1 METSETTTSPPPPP
15 LIAVSAAVDA
25 ADAADPSDA
34 ELMSGQSKDQADQ
47 HPAFNISSASAP
59 PSPSAVVLSPT
70 RPQGDDDAI
79 HLAPEGS
86 KSPSSGGPAGL
97 LVASERRMSFCQQ
110 EGRARSRSVGEKQ
123 WTRVRAV
130 MAWYT
135 RLRRIKKSRSAQR
148 WMKLRTTVQLT
159 SAISSSVAQSKK
171 TSLKREDSFIAR
183 FSTRQFPEAQETFDA
198 TDEGGSSSGGNGGSG
213 TCGGGLPALGDN
225 SKVAGGGT
233 GSSNSASEKVK
244 RRRRHQKPPRS
255 VLNPDENGLFY
266 WLAFLA
272 LWVLYN
278 LWTVVVRLA
287 FPELQQGENLFAW
300 NVCDALGDA
309 AYALDIAVQF
319 RTGYLEQGI
328 MVHDSRMLAAHYIRS
343 KAFLI
348 DIFSLLPI
356 DWMLLTDQVAN
367 PVMARWRPAA
377 RFLRLTKLY
386 RVFAFYYVVESRIV
400 YPNAWRV
407 VNLVHILLML
417 AHWFGCFYYLLSE
430 WEGFQSDWSYP
441 YPEGDFA
448 TLTRKYLGSLY
459 WSTLTLTT
467 IGDLPTPETNAEYI
481 FTIASYLIGV
491 FIFATIV
498 GQVGNV
504 ITNRNASRLEFE
516 RLLDTAKLYMRHHKV
531 PRSMQRRV
539 QRWYDY
545 SWSRGR
551 IQGGGDTSSALRIL
565 PDKLK
570 TELAL
575 HVNLATLK
583 KVSIFKEC
591 QPEFLHD
598 LVLKMR
604 ASIFTPG
611 DMICRRGEV
620 AREMFIIADGILE
633 VISETGKVLTSMQ
646 AGDFFGEIGILNLD
660 GLNKRTA
667 DVRSVGYAELFSLS
681 REDVLTAMKDYPEA
695 EEILLSLGR
704 KRLMEARKMASQHRA
719 QMARKGLLALEKAAQ
734 LRAQQQEAATA
745 GTGAGAEGS
754 TQSAASKFTDR
765 IRSDVFGLKKA
776 ISKSFKESRRPKSD
790 SPTIEM
796 GTYGGVGSTLGG
808 IGGGL
813 SKASSVPLG
822 NSTLL
827 SLSPSGSK
835 SHLLRRMP
843 RVASDEAQ
851 TTHHSS
857 SEDCRLTQPLLQK
870 PESPVEVIGAGLP
883 LFQRLKLLRQ
893 RELEKEKQQQ
903 QEQEALLSKAED
915 AETIRS
921 LQLVSVALL
930 ETTTAADGVGVGK
943 STPPPVSPPPSTM
956 RDDKQA
962 RHISFV
968 DETNA
973 EKNKRDYVPVDPP
986 KVRGKSARWTLP
998 GMVGRASEQQQPA
1011 KLNKTRLSRLNTI
1024 KQASSSSSAIDSLEQ
1039 AEPPPPL
1046 PPPLPPTP
1054 PFWQSSKPSPSP
1066 PPRPLAPPRPPAP
1079 HFPGLGIRRK
1089 KPPRRAQTLRADDS
1103 PCSVAEADDV
1113 PYRPVQHFRSM
1124 IKQPWHWSGDLNQQ
1138 QRQQSSTPPP
1148 PSSSSS
1154 SKSRPLGPSGVP
1166 LSGRRFSR
1174 QNTIQVVS
1182 DVQGVLSD
1190 ILRDIVPSSKSS
1202 SRSTASTK
1210 PLMSANPAVQSP
1222 ASVDYGAMR
1231 QPTTNWESVRH
1242 ETIVGDRPPQRPQ
1255 RLNLRQC
1262 KNRSSRDYNS
1272 IDDLSPEYT
1281 VLPFVKRL
1289 KILNERQ
1296 KIVELQKA
1304 LTTTA
1309 TTSVSIVSESSGERT
1324 TTVSTTK
1331 NSSAGGQIPA
1341 VESLV
1346 KGVGTSVA
1354 AAESNETPE
1363 RVCLKKML
1371 KSASRKEMLLPQD
1384 QNHRMKLLRSQ
1395 TVEGYAVRH
1404 SNFTKLNHQRLKNNH
1419 RIAQTMPSPP
1429 PLPFHQPAVTDS
1441 TVRPPT
1447 PLPLDHQDLLPG
1459 FKSMGGVEQKQL
1471 SYFKA
1476 SGHDGVKEECVAE
1489 LLTAIK
1495 TVLQERLDE
1504 IQARFQ
1510 AQIHLLRSE
1519 VEKKDQLISQLE
1531 IQLESFGVQL
1541 PVSIIPVIHQQADS
1555 SETHSE
1561 REDEPTSSI
1570 ESDDDEGDDDS
1581 RTLRYFARSVSK
1593 GSFIHLAPPSPS
1605 TPQQS
1610 SSSPGSDSHQQP
1622 SPCPSIDDMLDS
1634 AAEEHQPTAAVLN
1647 PEPLW
1652 QLEFGSCWHR
1662 MQSSPVTSNPRD
1674 FIVDIE
1680 ESSLS
1685 SVSSS
1690 SSATETIAPSKRKK
1704 MRAMSLDIVG
1714 SRRQAASAASA
1725 AACAPSNGASKSTPA
1740 RSPAAP
1746 YNPDWEILMLAES
1759 MDKEDEDDFHCQ
1771 PLPVRLRQDELPAGS
1786 AAGASA
1792 AAVRRR
1798 RSLRSSTSVDPQSM
1812 SSAKSKKMI
1821 EKWYWSYPPPM
1832 DEATDFPAKS
1842 DAGGNK

>member
-1 METSETTTSPPPPP
+1 METTEMTSPM
-15 LIAVSAAVDA
+15 IAVSAAVVDNPP
-25 ADAADPSDA
+25 DG
-34 ELMSGQSKDQADQ
+34 ELMKGQPKDQADQ
-47 HPAFNISSASAP
+47 QAVSSSPTTAASA
-59 PSPSAVVLSPT
+59 ASPT
-70 RPQGDDDAI
+70 RQNDDDGI
-79 HLAPEGS
+79 HLAPEAS
-86 KSPSSGGPAGL
+86 KLTPVGSGGL
-97 LVASERRMSFCQQ
+97 QVASERRLSFVQP

-135 RLRRIKKSRSAQR
+135 RLRRIKNIPGIGSNADGAVLAPDTVPVPSASHDPSSIGEGRSRSAQR

-159 SAISSSVAQSKK
+159 SAISNTVAQSKK

-183 FSTRQFPEAQETFDA
+183 FSTRQIPEAQETFDA

-213 TCGGGLPALGDN
+213 TCGGGLPPLGDN
-225 SKVAGGGT
+225 NKAAGGAG
-233 GSSNSASEKVK
+233 NSVAEKVK

-287 FPELQQGENLFAW
+287 FPELHQDGNLFAW

-328 MVHDSRMLAAHYIRS
+328 MVHDSQKLAAHYVRS

-367 PVMARWRPAA
+367 PVLARWRPAG
-377 RFLRLTKLY
+377 RFLRLAKLY

-417 AHWFGCFYYLLSE
+417 AHWFGCFYFLLSE
-430 WEGFQSDWSYP
+430 SEGFQSDWSYP

-633 VISETGKVLTSMQ
+633 VISSETGKVLTTMQ

-681 REDVLTAMKDYPEA
+681 REDVLSAMKDYPEA

-719 QMARKGLLALEKAAQ
+719 QMARKGLLALERAAQ
-734 LRAQQQEAATA
+734 LRAQQQEATA
-745 GTGAGAEGS
+745 DTVTSSAAEGS
-754 TQSAASKFTDR
+754 TQSAAAKFTER

-796 GTYGGVGSTLGG
+796 GTYGGLGST
-808 IGGGL
+808 L

-822 NSTLL
+822 NSTLM
-827 SLSPSGSK
+827 SMSPSGSK

-851 TTHHSS
+851 GTHNSS
-857 SEDCRLTQPLLQK
+857 NEDCRLTQPLLQK

-893 RELEKEKQQQ
+893 RELEREKQQQ
-903 QEQEALLSKAED
+903 QEQEALLAKNEE
-915 AETIRS
+915 AETVRS
-921 LQLVSVALL
+921 LQQVSVAL
-930 ETTTAADGVGVGK
+930 EATTDGVSGK
-943 STPPPVSPPPSTM
+943 STPPPPSTPPSQT

-962 RHISFV
+962 RHISFL
-968 DETNA
+968 DETLP
-973 EKNKRDYVPVDPP
+973 EKKRDYVPADPP
-986 KVRGKSARWTLP
+986 KARGKSARWTLP
-998 GMVGRASEQQQPA
+998 GMVSKTSEAA
-1011 KLNKTRLSRLNTI
+1011 KLGKTRLSRLNTI

-1054 PFWQSSKPSPSP
+1054 PFWQSSKPCPSP
-1066 PPRPLAPPRPPAP
+1066 PPRPQAPPRPPAP
-1079 HFPGLGIRRK
+1079 HFPGLGMRRK
-1089 KPPRRAQTLRADDS
+1089 KPPRRAQTMRPEDS
-1103 PCSVAEADDV
+1103 PCSVPETDV
-1113 PYRPVQHFRSM
+1113 LYHPTAQPFRSM
-1124 IKQPWHWSGDLNQQ
+1124 MKQPWHWSSDLV
-1138 QRQQSSTPPP
+1138 QQSATPPL
-1148 PSSSSS
+1148 S
-1154 SKSRPLGPSGVP
+1154 SKSRPTGPAGGP
-1166 LSGRRFSR
+1166 HAGRRFSR

-1190 ILRDIVPSSKSS
+1190 ILRDIVPNSKTS
-1202 SRSTASTK
+1202 SRPATNK
-1210 PLMSANPAVQSP
+1210 PLKANPSVQSP

-1231 QPTTNWESVRH
+1231 QPATNWESVRH
-1242 ETIVGDRPPQRPQ
+1242 ETIVGDRPPQRPH

-1309 TTSVSIVSESSGERT
+1309 TSMASGTSGDRGSTSIAPTQNSLASSI
-1324 TTVSTTK
+1324 
-1331 NSSAGGQIPA
+1331 QIPA
-1341 VESLV
+1341 TEGDKAAL
-1346 KGVGTSVA
+1346 VA
-1354 AAESNETPE
+1354 AECNETPE

-1384 QNHRMKLLRSQ
+1384 KSHRMKLLRSQ
-1395 TVEGYAVRH
+1395 TVEGYAIRH
-1404 SNFTKLNHQRLKNNH
+1404 SNFTKLNHQRVKNNH
-1419 RIAQTMPSPP
+1419 KIAQTMPSPP
-1429 PLPFHQPAVTDS
+1429 PMPLYQQVNPVLADP

-1447 PLPLDHQDLLPG
+1447 PLPADQDLPE
-1459 FKSMGGVEQKQL
+1459 FNSIAVEQKQL
-1471 SYFKA
+1471 SFFKT
-1476 SGHDGVKEECVAE
+1476 SGQDGVKEECVAE

-1495 TVLQERLDE
+1495 TVLQDRLDE

-1510 AQIHLLRSE
+1510 AQILRLQSE
-1519 VEKKDQLISQLE
+1519 VEKKDQLICQLE
-1531 IQLESFGVQL
+1531 IQLESLGVQ
-1541 PVSIIPVIHQQADS
+1541 PVIPVHQVS

-1561 REDEPTSSI
+1561 REEQTSSI
-1570 ESDDDEGDDDS
+1570 ESDEEDDDDS

-1593 GSFIHLAPPSPS
+1593 GSFIHLAPASPATSQLPSP
-1605 TPQQS
+1605 
-1610 SSSPGSDSHQQP
+1610 DSHP
-1622 SPCPSIDDMLDS
+1622 KSPCLSVDDMLDS
-1634 AAEEHQPTAAVLN
+1634 AAEELPSTAVLN

-1652 QLEFGSCWHR
+1652 QLEFGSCWQR
-1662 MQSSPVTSNPRD
+1662 MQSSTTPVTSNPKD
-1674 FIVDIE
+1674 FILDIE

-1690 SSATETIAPSKRKK
+1690 SGTETGSSAKRKK
-1704 MRAMSLDIVG
+1704 MRATMSLDVG
-1714 SRRQAASAASA
+1714 SSRRQAAATAGVLKTIS
-1725 AACAPSNGASKSTPA
+1725 A
-1740 RSPAAP
+1740 RSESRSPSAP
-1746 YNPDWEILMLAES
+1746 YNPNWEILMLAES
-1759 MDKEDEDDFHCQ
+1759 LDKDDDDFDGQ
-1771 PLPVRLRQDELPAGS
+1771 SLPSRLRPEELPA
-1786 AAGASA
+1786 ALPAV
-1792 AAVRRR
+1792 VRRR
-1798 RSLRSSTSVDPQSM
+1798 RSLRSSASVDPQTIG
-1812 SSAKSKKMI
+1812 SAKSKKMI
-1821 EKWYWSYPPPM
+1821 EKWYWSYPPPNQ
-1832 DEATDFPAKS
+1832 DEPTDFPAKS
-1842 DAGGNK
+1842 DGGK

>member
-1 METSETTTSPPPPP
+1 METTEMTSPM
-15 LIAVSAAVDA
+15 IAVSVAMVDNPP
-25 ADAADPSDA
+25 DG
-34 ELMSGQSKDQADQ
+34 ELMKGQPKDQGDQ
-47 HPAFNISSASAP
+47 QAFSSSPTAAASA
-59 PSPSAVVLSPT
+59 ASPT
-70 RPQGDDDAI
+70 RQNDDDGI

-86 KSPSSGGPAGL
+86 KLTPVGSGGL
-97 LVASERRMSFCQQ
+97 QVASERRLSFVQQ

-135 RLRRIKKSRSAQR
+135 RLRRIKKSIPGIGSNADGAVLAPDTAPVTSAPHDPSSIGEGRSRSAQR

-159 SAISSSVAQSKK
+159 SAITSTVAQSKK

-183 FSTRQFPEAQETFDA
+183 FSTRQIPEAQETFDA

-213 TCGGGLPALGDN
+213 TCGGALPPLGDN
-225 SKVAGGGT
+225 SKTAGG
-233 GSSNSASEKVK
+233 ASHSVGEKVK

-287 FPELQQGENLFAW
+287 FPELHQDENLFAW

-328 MVHDSRMLAAHYIRS
+328 MVHDSRKLAIHYVRS

-348 DIFSLLPI
+348 DMFSLLPL
-356 DWMLLTDQVAN
+356 DWMLLSHQVAD
-367 PVMARWRPAA
+367 PILARWRPAC
-377 RFLRLTKLY
+377 RFLRLVKLY
-386 RVFAFYYVVESRIV
+386 RVFAFYYVVESRTV

-417 AHWFGCFYYLLSE
+417 AHWFGCFYFLLSE
-430 WEGFQSDWSYP
+430 SEGFQSDWSYP
-441 YPEGDFA
+441 YPEGDFG

-633 VISETGKVLTSMQ
+633 VISSETGKVLTSMK

-681 REDVLTAMKDYPEA
+681 REDVLSAMKDYPEA

-704 KRLMEARKMASQHRA
+704 KRLIEARKMASQHRA
-719 QMARKGLLALEKAAQ
+719 QMARKGLLALERAAQ
-734 LRAQQQEAATA
+734 LRAQQQEATVDAVTSSA
-745 GTGAGAEGS
+745 AEGS
-754 TQSAASKFTDR
+754 TQSAAAKFTER

-808 IGGGL
+808 L

-822 NSTLL
+822 NSTLM
-827 SLSPSGSK
+827 SMSPSGSK

-851 TTHHSS
+851 ATHNSS
-857 SEDCRLTQPLLQK
+857 NEDCRLTQPLLQK

-893 RELEKEKQQQ
+893 RELEREKQQQ
-903 QEQEALLSKAED
+903 QEQEASLAKAEE
-915 AETIRS
+915 AETVRA
-921 LQLVSVALL
+921 LQQVSVAL
-930 ETTTAADGVGVGK
+930 EATTDGVSGK
-943 STPPPVSPPPSTM
+943 STPPPASTPPSQM

-962 RHISFV
+962 RHISFL
-968 DETNA
+968 DETLP
-973 EKNKRDYVPVDPP
+973 EKKRDYVPVDPP

-998 GMVGRASEQQQPA
+998 GMVSKTSEAA
-1011 KLNKTRLSRLNTI
+1011 KLGKTRLSRLNTI

-1046 PPPLPPTP
+1046 IPSLPPTP
-1054 PFWQSSKPSPSP
+1054 PFWQSSKPCPSP
-1066 PPRPLAPPRPPAP
+1066 PPRPQAPPRPPAP
-1079 HFPGLGIRRK
+1079 HFPGLGMRRK
-1089 KPPRRAQTLRADDS
+1089 KPPRRAQTMRPEDS
-1103 PCSVAEADDV
+1103 PCSVPEADV
-1113 PYRPVQHFRSM
+1113 PYQSDQSFRSM
-1124 IKQPWHWSGDLNQQ
+1124 MKQPWHWSSDLV
-1138 QRQQSSTPPP
+1138 QQSTTPPL
-1148 PSSSSS
+1148 S
-1154 SKSRPLGPSGVP
+1154 SKSRPSGPAVGP
-1166 LSGRRFSR
+1166 HAGRRFSR

-1190 ILRDIVPSSKSS
+1190 ILRDIVPNSKTSN
-1202 SRSTASTK
+1202 RPASAK
-1210 PLMSANPAVQSP
+1210 PLKANPSVQSP
-1222 ASVDYGAMR
+1222 ASVDYGATR

-1242 ETIVGDRPPQRPQ
+1242 ETIVGDRPPQRPH

-1309 TTSVSIVSESSGERT
+1309 TSMAS
-1324 TTVSTTK
+1324 
-1331 NSSAGGQIPA
+1331 
-1341 VESLV
+1341 
-1346 KGVGTSVA
+1346 GTSGDRSSTSIAPTQNASSSQMA
-1354 AAESNETPE
+1354 ATEGDDKSALVSAECNETPE

-1384 QNHRMKLLRSQ
+1384 KSHRMKLLRSQ
-1395 TVEGYAVRH
+1395 TVEGYAIRH
-1404 SNFTKLNHQRLKNNH
+1404 SNFTKLNHQRVKNNH

-1429 PLPFHQPAVTDS
+1429 PMPLYQPADPA
-1441 TVRPPT
+1441 VRPPT
-1447 PLPLDHQDLLPG
+1447 PLPADQDLRE
-1459 FKSMGGVEQKQL
+1459 FNSIGVEQKQL
-1471 SYFKA
+1471 SFFKT
-1476 SGHDGVKEECVAE
+1476 SGQDGVKEECVAE

-1495 TVLQERLDE
+1495 TVLQDRLDE

-1510 AQIHLLRSE
+1510 AQILRLQSE
-1519 VEKKDQLISQLE
+1519 VEKKDQLICQLE
-1531 IQLESFGVQL
+1531 IQLESLGLQ
-1541 PVSIIPVIHQQADS
+1541 PVVPVHQVS

-1561 REDEPTSSI
+1561 REEQTSSI
-1570 ESDDDEGDDDS
+1570 ESDEEDDDDS

-1593 GSFIHLAPPSPS
+1593 GSFIHLAPASPAASQLPSP
-1605 TPQQS
+1605 
-1610 SSSPGSDSHQQP
+1610 DSHP
-1622 SPCPSIDDMLDS
+1622 KSPCLSVDDMLDS
-1634 AAEEHQPTAAVLN
+1634 AAEELPSTAVLN

-1652 QLEFGSCWHR
+1652 QLEFGSCWQR
-1662 MQSSPVTSNPRD
+1662 MQSSTTPVTSNPRD
-1674 FIVDIE
+1674 IILDIE

-1690 SSATETIAPSKRKK
+1690 SGTETGSSARRKK
-1704 MRAMSLDIVG
+1704 LRATMSLDVAG
-1714 SRRQAASAASA
+1714 SRRQPAATAGVLKTLS
-1725 AACAPSNGASKSTPA
+1725 A
-1740 RSPAAP
+1740 RSESRSPSVP
-1746 YNPDWEILMLAES
+1746 YNPNWEILMLAES
-1759 MDKEDEDDFHCQ
+1759 LDKDEENEDDFDGQ
-1771 PLPVRLRQDELPAGS
+1771 SLPGRLRPEELPA
-1786 AAGASA
+1786 ALPAV
-1792 AAVRRR
+1792 VRRR
-1798 RSLRSSTSVDPQSM
+1798 RSLRSSASVDPQTM
-1812 SSAKSKKMI
+1812 GSAKSKKMI
-1821 EKWYWSYPPPM
+1821 EKWYWSYPPPNQ
-1832 DEATDFPAKS
+1832 DEPADFPAKS
-1842 DAGGNK
+1842 DGGK